1 MEGEAAIAIWMDDG
15 CAIAPLP
22 RLSPMPILG
31 LKILLLH
38 LLMKLDSQLTKL
50 IVMVFVAKKSTFIN
64 NWYISR

>member
-38 LLMKLDSQLTKL
+38 LLMQLDRQLTKL
-50 IVMVFVAKKSTFIN
+50 MVMVYLKNKLL
-64 NWYISR
+64 